1 MPLPSKVEENLML
14 KPKRRIFK
22 NYAKTSYFCE
32 FSEYVLMST
41 KNRNNLETNAE
52 KHQKP

>member
-22 NYAKTSYFCE
+22 NYAKTQYFCV

-52 KHQKP
+52 KHQKT